1 MKTLCIETSSKI
13 CSVALLE
20 NTNLIDKIE
29 KNEGLTHSEIL
40 MPTIQEILTKNNI
53 SIKNINLI
61 VCDIGPGSFTG
72 IRIGVATAKAFS
84 DSLNIKTIGISSLE
98 CYARKITS
106 NGIICSLIDCKNN
119 NCYYALYK
127 KDNNSFTVISDSKAD
142 SIENCLELLKYKY
155 SDSNITFIG
164 ENINIFSESI
174 KNTIKN
180 YSLIPDN
187 PSNLDTYTLGL
198 AGIEKYQNN
207 SDEELLPLYLKKP
220 QAQRQLENKTLSFD
234 KMDISDLK
242 DLDISLFDEFW
253 NLNQLSDELNSTNS
267 TFFVAKIDKEIVGF
281 GGIKTILDESE
292 IMNIAIK
299 NNFRRQGIGKLL
311 LEKLIN
317 YAQSLNIEKI
327 HLEVNENNFPA
338 ISLYKKFN
346 FIEDGRRKNYYNN
359 SEDAILMTL
368 NI

>member
-40 MPTIQEILTKNNI
+40 MPTIQEVLTKNNI
-53 SIKNINLI
+53 KIKDINLI

-84 DSLNIKTIGISSLE
+84 DSLNIQTIGISSLE

-106 NGIICSLIDCKNN
+106 DGIICSLIDCKNN
-119 NCYYALYK
+119 NCYYSLFK
-127 KDNNSFTVISDSKAD
+127 KDGNSFSVISEPKAD
-142 SIENCLELLKYKY
+142 SIENCLELIKYKY

-164 ENINIFSESI
+164 ENVNTFSENI
-174 KNTIKN
+174 KNTLEN
-180 YSLIPDN
+180 YTLTPDN
-187 PSNLDTYTLGL
+187 PSNHDIYVLGL
-198 AGIEKYQNN
+198 AGIEKYQSN

-281 GGIKTILDESE
+281 GGIKTILDETE
-292 IMNIAIK
+292 IMNIAVK
-299 NNFRRQGIGKLL
+299 NSFRRQGIGKLL

-317 YAQSLNIEKI
+317 YAKNLNIKKI

-338 ISLYKKFN
+338 ISLYKKLN
-346 FIEDGRRKNYYNN
+346 FIEDGRRKNYYKN

-368 NI
+368 TI